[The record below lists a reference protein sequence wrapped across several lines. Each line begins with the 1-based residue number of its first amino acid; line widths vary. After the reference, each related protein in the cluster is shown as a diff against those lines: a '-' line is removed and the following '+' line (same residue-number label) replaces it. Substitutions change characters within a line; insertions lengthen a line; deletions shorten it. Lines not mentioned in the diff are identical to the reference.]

1 MLMTTSRAVV
11 PSKLRARSVPTKR
24 KNPKILLLL
33 LLQLLLLLLLL
44 RRLRLLLLHFSSLLL
59 LLSWLWR
66 QSAFHSWSR
75 PRALEGWKGFGFLSG
90 GVGGLEL
97 VVVVVVV
104 VVVVAVAVAVAV
116 VVVVVV
122 VVVAGVV
129 VAVQVM
135 VVVVVVGCVGI
146 WVSRVLR
153 LCFFA
158 GVGTS
163 EVGLIVSFLF
173 IVHCMFHVLCTSSL
187 CGLDLFGVTL
197 ESECRQRAGMQTGR

>member
-1 MLMTTSRAVV
+1 MTTSRAVV

-33 LLQLLLLLLLL
+33 LLQLLLLLLL

-97 VVVVVVV
+97 VVVVA
-104 VVVVAVAVAVAV
+104 VAVAVAVAV